1 MRFSVY
7 ESLYFL
13 NRSIEDLIVI
23 LEEIKKAPG
32 MPKRAFDAYRVDIE
46 YLRSHA
52 TQDVLEIMN
61 DREINEM
68 ATLGRQK
75 KAYEDSLRDLDDV
88 YFEVQEREEQ
98 RHKQGLP
105 SLIGVLRG
113 HQSSGSER
121 EETDVEPSVARSSR
135 VVESRR
141 AIKSVSETLHRNQPI
156 SKTRPKR
163 RSGRPSWATRSGQL
177 HSVRDALG
185 RAKPTYMYLVATTH
199 THQDR

>member
-61 DREINEM
+61 DKEIDEM
-68 ATLGRQK
+68 AALGRQK

-98 RHKQGLP
+98 RRSQGLP
-105 SLIGVLRG
+105 SLIGILRG
-113 HQSSGSER
+113 YQPCGSER

-135 VVESRR
+135 IDESRR
-141 AIKSVSETLHRNQPI
+141 AIKSANDSLHRNQPI
-156 SKTRPKR
+156 SNARPKR
-163 RSGRPSWATRSGQL
+163 RSRRS
-177 HSVRDALG
+177 S
-185 RAKPTYMYLVATTH
+185 
-199 THQDR
+199 

>member
-1 MRFSVY
+1 MRFPIY

-13 NRSIEDLIVI
+13 NRNIQDLVVI

-32 MPKRAFDAYRVDIE
+32 IRKRAFDAYRVDIE

-52 TQDVLEIMN
+52 TQDVLEVMN
-61 DREINEM
+61 DKELSEM

-75 KAYEDSLRDLDDV
+75 KVYEDSLRDLDDV

-113 HQSSGSER
+113 YKPSTADGQ
-121 EETDVEPSVARSSR
+121 ETDVEPSLTRSSQA
-135 VVESRR
+135 VGSRR
-141 AIKSVSETLHRNQPI
+141 EKKSASRNQRRNAPTPRTQA
-156 SKTRPKR
+156 KHRPRK
-163 RSGRPSWATRSGQL
+163 AQ
-177 HSVRDALG
+177 
-185 RAKPTYMYLVATTH
+185 
-199 THQDR
+199 

>member
-1 MRFSVY
+1 
-7 ESLYFL
+7 
-13 NRSIEDLIVI
+13 
-23 LEEIKKAPG
+23 

-61 DREINEM
+61 DKEINEM

-75 KAYEDSLRDLDDV
+75 KAYEDSLRDIDDV

-113 HQSSGSER
+113 YQPSGSEQ

-135 VVESRR
+135 VESRR
-141 AIKSVSETLHRNQPI
+141 AIKSARETLHRNQPI
-156 SKTRPKR
+156 SKARKE
-163 RSGRPSWATRSGQL
+163 
-177 HSVRDALG
+177 
-185 RAKPTYMYLVATTH
+185 
-199 THQDR
+199 

>member
-61 DREINEM
+61 DREVNEM
-68 ATLGRQK
+68 ATLGRKK
-75 KAYEDSLRDLDDV
+75 KAYEDNLRDLDDV

-113 HQSSGSER
+113 YQSSGSER

-135 VVESRR
+135 VVESRP

-156 SKTRPKR
+156 SKARPKR
-163 RSGRPSWATRSGQL
+163 RSGRSL
-177 HSVRDALG
+177 
-185 RAKPTYMYLVATTH
+185 
-199 THQDR
+199 